1 MLGLAGDSVLR
12 KRERKKWE
20 WRSQLGKCQLTYFP
34 SHFKDYPEAKT
45 AKASGIASM
54 SSLCFFQG

>member
-1 MLGLAGDSVLR
+1 MGMEKSVG
-12 KRERKKWE
+12 EE
-20 WRSQLGKCQLTYFP
+20 CQLTYFP

-54 SSLCFFQG
+54 SSLCFFQA